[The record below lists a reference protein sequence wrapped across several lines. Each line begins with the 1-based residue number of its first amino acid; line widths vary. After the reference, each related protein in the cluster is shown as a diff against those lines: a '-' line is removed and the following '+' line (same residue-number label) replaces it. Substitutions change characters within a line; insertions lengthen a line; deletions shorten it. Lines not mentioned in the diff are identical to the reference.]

1 MPTDLPRKA
10 VKVSVLLVQ
19 SKIDNLDNL
28 TSQNIA
34 TQMHATGLTAS
45 ITSTQLQVESD
56 LFISNFTSSYM
67 LLLSSRIYYL

>member
-45 ITSTQLQVESD
+45 IT
-56 LFISNFTSSYM
+56 
-67 LLLSSRIYYL
+67 